1 MKNHLLYCVYS
12 ALTLMGASCGYLTD
26 DAIHDD
32 VGACGDYQALEGIC
46 TGTGENTFSFEG
58 VINGESVV
66 NTGNTLYESETLA
79 EGESVPCG
87 FLWATAGSCTP
98 CLFDIG
104 ECGQEAW
111 DDIRAFAFD

>member
-79 EGESVPCG
+79 E
-87 FLWATAGSCTP
+87 A
-98 CLFDIG
+98 
-104 ECGQEAW
+104 
-111 DDIRAFAFD
+111 